1 MVFRSVTREQALEAA
16 EVLVRPLCIGI
27 ATYIINEHWQVVMV
41 DTGSSYRLSFFEK
54 MKDETGFLKGL
65 SFEYKKLDKHVIA
78 DRIFTL
84 IAAATE
90 EWNECEREFAS

>member
-54 MKDETGFLKGL
+54 
-65 SFEYKKLDKHVIA
+65 
-78 DRIFTL
+78 
-84 IAAATE
+84 
-90 EWNECEREFAS
+90 NE